1 MTKLKTVA
9 MMSVTLPHTKPI
21 DAVSEKIQAIG
32 QSSYLQISTVI
43 LLISLAAW
51 TVGFKVT
58 TENMINNLRESDDR
72 TNAALNDLRASL
84 PSRDWLELKFA
95 NLEEQI
101 GGNKKI
107 GK

>member
-1 MTKLKTVA
+1 MQSIVTSNGKPTTHTKL
-9 MMSVTLPHTKPI
+9 SS
-21 DAVSEKIQAIG
+21 AVSEKIQAIG

-51 TVGFKVT
+51 TVGFKTT
-58 TENMINNLRESDDR
+58 TENMLNNLRESDDR

-95 NLEEQI
+95 NLEEHI
-101 GGNKKI
+101 GAPKKS